1 MSKGSEA
8 VQTAPL
14 LQTTDL
20 SLQFGGLK
28 ALQNVTMQVPTG
40 EFHGLIGPNGAGKTT
55 LINCISGAIQAS
67 AGSIQFD
74 GIEIATM
81 EPYLISGLGMSRSF
95 QHVQI
100 FGDRSV
106 RDNILIGMHRQIKQ
120 SLVGQLLGLPST
132 RAAEREA
139 GARADA
145 LLKRFDLHEVAQ
157 RPAKLLPYG
166 VQKRLDLARALAAK
180 PKLLLLDEP
189 TSGMSE
195 EEALSAIA
203 MLKDL
208 ARQDGMTLLVIEH
221 NMRIMMQ
228 LADRI
233 SVLHLGQII
242 AQGTPE
248 EVTQNPVAIEAYLG
262 EEDVDA

>member
-1 MSKGSEA
+1 MKMIPL
-8 VQTAPL
+8 VQTK
-14 LQTTDL
+14 DL

-28 ALQNVTMQVPTG
+28 ALQNVSMQVPAG
-40 EFHGLIGPNGAGKTT
+40 EFRGLIGPNGAGKTT

-67 AGSIQFD
+67 SGSIIFD
-74 GIEIATM
+74 QVEIGSM
-81 EPYLISGLGMSRSF
+81 QPHLISNLGMSRSF

-100 FGDRSV
+100 FGERSV

-120 SLVGQLLGLPST
+120 NLVGQLLGLPAT
-132 RAAEREA
+132 RQAEREA
-139 GARADA
+139 GIRADL
-145 LLKRFDLHEVAQ
+145 LLKRFDLSDVAG
-157 RPAKLLPYG
+157 RPARLLPYG
-166 VQKRLDLARALAAK
+166 VLKRLDLARALAAK

-195 EEALSAIA
+195 EESITAIA
-203 MLKDL
+203 MLKDI
-208 ARQDGMTLLVIEH
+208 ARQEGMTLLVIEH
-221 NMRIMMQ
+221 NMRIMMN

-242 AQGTPE
+242 AEGTPE

-262 EEDVDA
+262 EEEVDA

>member
-1 MSKGSEA
+1 M
-8 VQTAPL
+8 QPTPL
-14 LQTTDL
+14 LQTKDL

-28 ALQNVTMQVPTG
+28 ALQHVSMRVPAG
-40 EFHGLIGPNGAGKTT
+40 EFRGLIGPNGAGKTT
-55 LINCISGAIQAS
+55 LINCISGAIKAS
-67 AGSIQFD
+67 SGSILFD
-74 GIEIATM
+74 QIETIEMA
-81 EPYLISGLGMSRSF
+81 PHLISHLGMSRSF

-100 FGDRSV
+100 FGNRSV

-120 SLVGQLLGLPST
+120 NLLGQLLGLPGT
-132 RAAEREA
+132 RLAEREA
-139 GARADA
+139 SVRAEE
-145 LLKRFDLHEVAQ
+145 LLKRFDLDSVAD

-166 VQKRLDLARALAAK
+166 VLKRLDLARSLAAK

-195 EEALSAIA
+195 EEAHSAIA
-203 MLKDL
+203 MLKAI
-208 ARQDGMTLLVIEH
+208 ARQEGMTLLVIEH
-221 NMRIMMQ
+221 NMRIMMD

-242 AQGTPE
+242 AEGTPE

-262 EEDVDA
+262 EEQTDA

>member
-1 MSKGSEA
+1 M
-8 VQTAPL
+8 QTTPL
-14 LQTTDL
+14 LQTKEL

-28 ALQNVTMQVPTG
+28 ALQNVSMQVPAG

-55 LINCISGAIQAS
+55 LINCISGAIKAS
-67 AGSIQFD
+67 SGSIMFD
-74 GIEIATM
+74 QNETIRMDAH
-81 EPYLISGLGMSRSF
+81 LISHLGMSRSF

-100 FGDRSV
+100 FGERSV

-120 SLVGQLLGLPST
+120 NLLGQLLGLPQT
-132 RAAEREA
+132 RQAEREA
-139 GARADA
+139 GDRAEI
-145 LLKRFDLHEVAQ
+145 LLKRFDLGTVADL
-157 RPAKLLPYG
+157 PARLLPYG
-166 VQKRLDLARALAAK
+166 VLKRLDLARSLAAK

-195 EEALSAIA
+195 EEAHSAIA
-203 MLKDL
+203 MLKDI
-208 ARQDGMTLLVIEH
+208 ARQEGMTLLVIEH
-221 NMRIMMQ
+221 NMRIVMD

-242 AQGTPE
+242 AEGTPE

-262 EEDVDA
+262 EEQADA

>member
-1 MSKGSEA
+1 M
-8 VQTAPL
+8 QTTPL
-14 LQTTDL
+14 LKTKEL

-28 ALQNVTMQVPTG
+28 ALQNVSMEVPAG
-40 EFHGLIGPNGAGKTT
+40 EFRGLIGPNGAGKTT

-67 AGSIQFD
+67 SGSIVFD
-74 GIEIATM
+74 DVEIGTM
-81 EPYLISGLGMSRSF
+81 APHLISGLGMSRSF

-120 SLVGQLLGLPST
+120 NLIGQLLGLPGS
-132 RAAEREA
+132 RAAEHEA
-139 GARADA
+139 GLRAEA
-145 LLKRFDLHEVAQ
+145 LLKRFDLHDVAN

-166 VQKRLDLARALAAK
+166 VLKRLDLARSLAAK

-195 EEALSAIA
+195 EEALSAIS
-203 MLKDL
+203 MLKDI
-208 ARQDGMTLLVIEH
+208 ARQEGMTLLVIEH
-221 NMRIMMQ
+221 NMRIMMD
-228 LADRI
+228 LADQI

-242 AQGTPE
+242 AEGTPE

-262 EEDVDA
+262 EEEVDA